1 MTIKNIIEDLDDLVS
16 MVNTLEYSVDK
27 LAQMDIDD
35 LAHIGTYVGNAL
47 SIVDELS
54 SYLTTGEENE

>member
-16 MVNTLEYSVDK
+16 MVNTLEYSVDA

-35 LAHIGTYVGNAL
+35 LKRIGINVNNAL
-47 SIVDELS
+47 SIIDDLS
-54 SYLTTGEENE
+54 SYLTTGEDNE